1 MNLREVREAAERLL
15 GHYDVTVHDDA
26 KVAKYAIATIDP
38 SPDAA
43 ITAGWLMENWWFKK
57 SEWSRNTY
65 ENGHATMICW
75 GGYWNY
81 EDDYLNW
88 PHNLTTR
95 QEFCDLARCLGIP
108 RKDGAK

>member
-1 MNLREVREAAERLL
+1 MNLREVREAAERIDASNVK
-15 GHYDVTVHDDA
+15 DVDIVCQH
-26 KVAKYAIATIDP
+26 IFATIDP
-38 SPDAA
+38 EPESP
-43 ITAGWLMENWWFKK
+43 ITADWLREVWGFEKVD
-57 SEWSRNTY
+57 WSSRTY

-75 GGYWNY
+75 GDYWNY